1 MKIGHIFNEVKR
13 DNNTKAFITSQEF
26 EVDFIENFEKGY
38 DKNFSIKNE
47 YDKLYYE
54 ALEPIE
60 DKSVISKYDN
70 EKIDKFL
77 EKIENEVLMISGDFW
92 GIQKFIFDG
101 LSSKNGAKIL
111 RSRSALIQLI
121 TYAIADYISNK
132 FVSEI
137 VLFGAGKFLIL
148 AKPDNYEEILNS
160 IQKSIDNYFL
170 KNFFGQN
177 GLIFSYQLTT
187 KDKIKA
193 QDSEE
198 MKEDLLNLGKK
209 NELKKLNKF
218 DLSSLDDEFIIDIF
232 NEAKKDDEICGF
244 CNKRIAV
251 SKNKDENVCNICNS
265 QIKLGESLTKFDYM
279 QIYKSKESK
288 DIKIIDIEDIS
299 YYVKF
304 SNDTKDLKENIFDIT
319 NKKYRGITKWPLSS
333 FVAKNDKGIKSF
345 KELQGNSGA
354 LMALKADIDK
364 LGDTFREFYMTSF
377 KKFNRLSRELE
388 FFFANY
394 LPYIIENNPE
404 YNKNIYV
411 IFAGGDDLFL
421 IGEYKTIIKFAK
433 DIREKFYQFS
443 LKKATLS
450 MGLVMFK
457 HSTPITFVSK
467 LADEAEARA
476 KETKDENGNTRD
488 GIDIFGIDM
497 KFYEFLEIED
507 KWKNIVEELE
517 NKNIDTTT
525 FYYRLIE
532 FTKMKEE
539 MTKNPLNAMWKSKL
553 SYIFKRN
560 LKGIKDE
567 VFNEIVNL
575 IEKYGIKIQPSI
587 FLTIYK
593 NRFKEQK

>member
-1 MKIGHIFNEVKR
+1 MKIGHIFNEVTKN
-13 DNNTKAFITSQEF
+13 DIKAFITPQEF
-26 EVDFIENFEKGY
+26 EVDFIENF
-38 DKNFSIKNE
+38 DKSYTKKPSIKNE

-77 EKIENEVLMISGDFW
+77 DKVENEVLMISGDFW

-101 LSSKNGAKIL
+101 LSSKNAAKIL
-111 RSRSALIQLI
+111 RSRSALVQLI
-121 TYAIADYISNK
+121 TYAVADYISDK
-132 FVSEI
+132 FISEI

-148 AKPDNYEEILNS
+148 AKPDNKDILND
-160 IQKSIDNYFL
+160 IQKSLDSYFL
-170 KNFFGQN
+170 NNFFGQN
-177 GLIFSYQLTT
+177 GFIISYQLTT
-187 KDKIKA
+187 KEKLKA
-193 QDSEE
+193 QDSKE
-198 MKEDLLNLGKK
+198 MKEDLLNLGKQ
-209 NELKKLNKF
+209 NELKKFNKF
-218 DLSSLDDEFIIDIF
+218 DLTSLNDEFIIDVF
-232 NEAKKDDEICGF
+232 ENAKKDDEICKF
-244 CNKRIAV
+244 CNKRVAF
-251 SKNKDENVCNICNS
+251 SKNKDENVCNICNA
-265 QIKLGESLTKFDYM
+265 QIKLGENLTKFDYM
-279 QIYKSKESK
+279 QIYTAKESK
-288 DIKIIDIEDIS
+288 DIKIIDIEGIS

-304 SNDTKDLKENIFDIT
+304 SNDLNENIFDIT
-319 NKKYRGITKWPLSS
+319 NKKYRGIPKWPLSS
-333 FVAKNDKGIKSF
+333 FVAKNDKGILSF
-345 KELQGNSGA
+345 KDLQGKSGA

-364 LGDTFREFYMTSF
+364 LGDTFRDFYMTSF
-377 KKFNRLSRELE
+377 KKFNRLSREVE
-388 FFFANY
+388 FFFSNY

-404 YNKNIYV
+404 YNKNIYI

-476 KETKDENGNTRD
+476 KETKDKNGNTRD

-497 KFYEFLEIED
+497 KFYEFLDIED
-507 KWKNIVEELE
+507 KWKNIVAELE

-532 FTKMKEE
+532 FAKMKEE
-539 MTKNPLNAMWKSKL
+539 MKKDPLNAMWKSKL

-560 LKGIKDE
+560 LRGVKDE
-567 VFNEIVNL
+567 IFNDIVNL

-593 NRFKEQK
+593 NRFKEQ